1 MRHSVTRYVFI
12 QRIIVEILNTAKSHV
27 TFRSLKFRQSENFIL
42 LNVTLG
48 HINRIEN
55 TVRTLWNGYVAAR

>member
-1 MRHSVTRYVFI
+1 MRHSVARYVFI
-12 QRIIVEILNTAKSHV
+12 QRIIVEILNTAKSYV
-27 TFRSLKFRQSENFIL
+27 TFRSSKFRHSENFIL

-48 HINRIEN
+48 HNYRIEN